1 MEVVCSASGSAL
13 AYLITREAN
22 FHETTFVS
30 PPDAPL
36 QLGFI
41 VYGAGKSIARHVHL
55 PVERHVTGTSEFL
68 WVRKGR
74 CEVDI
79 YDEDRAFVKTCDLQA
94 GDAILLLAGG
104 HGFRM
109 SEDTVL
115 AEVKQ
120 GPYFGFQEKERF

>member
-1 MEVVCSASGSAL
+1 MLVTSSTGQVL
-13 AYLITREAN
+13 AHVITEDEA
-22 FHETTFVS
+22 FTRTTFVS
-30 PPDAPL
+30 SSDAPL

-41 VYGAGKSIARHVHL
+41 VYPQGGSIPRHVHR
-55 PVERHVTGTSEFL
+55 PVERRINGTSEFL
-68 WVRKGR
+68 WVRKGS

-79 YDEDRAFVKTCDLQA
+79 FDESRQFVTMVTLRA

-109 SEDTVL
+109 TADTVL

-120 GPYFGFQEKERF
+120 GPYFGVEEKERF